1 MRSRFR
7 GTGGFSLAEAAL
19 VIGLLGVLAAI
30 ALPRLAKARARVN
43 VAAARDAFAA
53 SHSLARQVAAQYG
66 RLCRLHLDPAGNRFW
81 VTADTSSIPGVER
94 LDTIQ
99 PLVHVGEWFGG
110 VTVEGGSRTFCFDPR
125 GLATARGDCDLPN
138 ATLVFRRGGVADT
151 VTISRLG
158 RLRKR

>member
-1 MRSRFR
+1 M
-7 GTGGFSLAEAAL
+7 
-19 VIGLLGVLAAI
+19 IGLLGVLAAI

-99 PLVHVGEWFGG
+99 PLVHFGERFGG
-110 VTVEGGSRTFCFDPR
+110 VRVEGESRTFCFDPR